1 MLSRLTR
8 LKLTVTAQEYRIS
21 HPFAQVNGI
30 LKGTFYGT
38 ISDQISLTSLGKAGE
53 TKLRA
58 LVDYKDEVRESA
70 CIVSHAL
77 ILVVVDR
84 EAAIPPRRRDL
95 PVYRWRCGSGGL
107 AQAET
112 SPRGQSC
119 RQYRGQLDEGGSVS
133 NERRQGVFTLP
144 YRRDL
149 ADPQVALIPKS
160 VRPLSEQ
167 DPQESRRLWDPVTQ
181 QLVAKH
187 WQNATIQKQAVEQ
200 KQRDIAAKRKA
211 ANEEYVLL
219 MEWRTAC

>member
-149 ADPQVALIPKS
+149 ADPQVGIADTPPP
-160 VRPLSEQ
+160 RPARSHPEIRQTPLGARSTGIQTTMGSSHSTARCETLAERD
-167 DPQESRRLWDPVTQ
+167 DPEAS
-181 QLVAKH
+181 
-187 WQNATIQKQAVEQ
+187 
-200 KQRDIAAKRKA
+200 
-211 ANEEYVLL
+211 
-219 MEWRTAC
+219 C